1 MEPSSPK
8 PDCVLGLFIVSAEI
22 TTDSAS
28 GQERD
33 LGFSG
38 WKNELYPYPSCYPH
52 SLSRQVTEVREI
64 LCQTNLKT
72 PYLHSTGVKEK
83 NTYLQGG
90 WEVVVGLHG
99 AKATASIKSLN

>member
-8 PDCVLGLFIVSAEI
+8 PDCVLDHFIVSAEI

-38 WKNELYPYPSCYPH
+38 WKNEVKIWSSVKRPPVLRRT
-52 SLSRQVTEVREI
+52 SRFPNVFFQI
-64 LCQTNLKT
+64 CSDI
-72 PYLHSTGVKEK
+72 HAGS
-83 NTYLQGG
+83 
-90 WEVVVGLHG
+90 
-99 AKATASIKSLN
+99 A

>member
-8 PDCVLGLFIVSAEI
+8 PDCVLDHFIVSAEI

-38 WKNELYPYPSCYPH
+38 WKNEVKIWSSVKGLLFSEEHPGSQMCFFRYALTFMQEVLDELFRDPS
-52 SLSRQVTEVREI
+52 I
-64 LCQTNLKT
+64 KI
-72 PYLHSTGVKEK
+72 GVK
-83 NTYLQGG
+83 T
-90 WEVVVGLHG
+90 WSCHP
-99 AKATASIKSLN
+99 